1 MRYQLSRTGIR
12 TNVSEMMGL
21 PTRAVVECVRFHA
34 LMPIEPP
41 NRSDSALRTLDLEN
55 PDHTATG
62 FNRWT
67 PYPLVIPFALPAGT
81 YHVACVLGFSRDIVG
96 QFLPSVSGLPQ
107 FLQSLRNLFSVSIPG
122 FHYLWQFNIDPTVR
136 GLPVGTVER
145 AVYRQSQYAT
155 VAPPPNTEYPEASPT
170 EIFGYRYPNERPRS
184 DAMFPQARTFNPYG
198 HAISDSIYA
207 QNWGFYDMRY
217 HAQTYTGNIVANY
230 NNTTYTFTNAQR
242 FFFRSGVFILDIATP
257 LPGMRSG
264 ILYLYANRGLREFIH
279 FKDPI
284 LAQIDGNYNP
294 AGATDAFPTGFDPN
308 NSAHYGNFYEN
319 RYLVIGGTPSL
330 PSPDTPSSVSSN
342 INAYRRAYTVPVYG
356 VIVASTQPI

>member
-96 QFLPSVSGLPQ
+96 QFLPSVSGLPP
-107 FLQSLRNLFSVSIPG
+107 FLQSLRNLFSVSTPG

-136 GLPVGTVER
+136 GLLVGTVER
-145 AVYRQSQYAT
+145 AIYRQSQYTT
-155 VAPPPNTEYPEASPT
+155 VAPPPNTQYPEASPT

-198 HAISDSIYA
+198 HAISNSIYA

-217 HAQTYTGNIVANY
+217 HAQT
-230 NNTTYTFTNAQR
+230 
-242 FFFRSGVFILDIATP
+242 
-257 LPGMRSG
+257 
-264 ILYLYANRGLREFIH
+264 
-279 FKDPI
+279 
-284 LAQIDGNYNP
+284 
-294 AGATDAFPTGFDPN
+294 
-308 NSAHYGNFYEN
+308 
-319 RYLVIGGTPSL
+319 
-330 PSPDTPSSVSSN
+330 
-342 INAYRRAYTVPVYG
+342 
-356 VIVASTQPI
+356 